1 MSVEVLVKGC
11 DAVALLFCNY
21 PRAFVRANWKEA
33 LDSKSHLMHARSW
46 VARRWDPLLWPEPH
60 RPGLGTTSC
69 RTLWWC
75 SNHLEFLRAQILY
88 TGNNTFCCLWWGAP
102 PALGLGPALGARR
115 SSTSWNVVSEHIIQ
129 GALQGHKTALGVTLF
144 IFNYCV
150 CVSTYIEACS
160 PREVR
165 TAANSRILPALM
177 QRADNSLH
185 SNQIAYREKISFQG
199 MRSGRLD
206 CIILYWHFERI
217 ISLQLGLF
225 LWKKWRL

>member
-1 MSVEVLVKGC
+1 MRVHEWQGGETPFCGLSHTDLAWGPHLAGHC
-11 DAVALLFCNY
+11 GDAVTTLNSSGLKYYILATTL
-21 PRAFVRANWKEA
+21 
-33 LDSKSHLMHARSW
+33 S
-46 VARRWDPLLWPEPH
+46 VAC
-60 RPGLGTTSC
+60 G
-69 RTLWWC
+69 
-75 SNHLEFLRAQILY
+75 
-88 TGNNTFCCLWWGAP
+88 WGAP
-102 PALGLGPALGARR
+102 PALGLGPALGARC

-185 SNQIAYREKISFQG
+185 SNQIASREKISFQG